1 MMNRRF
7 FIRLLGIAPLLGLA
21 SKIPAAKLVV
31 PNSGLT
37 LSKLKEAA
45 LLLDANE
52 ASAED
57 RWFAL
62 NKEQVSRIHSQAFTE
77 QLESEGK
84 LAFTERIDVLP
95 GRAHCV
101 QVHHSRP
108 GTDADK
114 MIDRVTWIDESDY
127 SEAMLEKTRQQT
139 RIAGRRY
146 WAQQARIQRK
156 LALVR
161 TRAIA

>member
-1 MMNRRF
+1 
-7 FIRLLGIAPLLGLA
+7 
-21 SKIPAAKLVV
+21 
-31 PNSGLT
+31 
-37 LSKLKEAA
+37 
-45 LLLDANE
+45 
-52 ASAED
+52 
-57 RWFAL
+57 
-62 NKEQVSRIHSQAFTE
+62 
-77 QLESEGK
+77 
-84 LAFTERIDVLP
+84 
-95 GRAHCV
+95 
-101 QVHHSRP
+101 
-108 GTDADK
+108 